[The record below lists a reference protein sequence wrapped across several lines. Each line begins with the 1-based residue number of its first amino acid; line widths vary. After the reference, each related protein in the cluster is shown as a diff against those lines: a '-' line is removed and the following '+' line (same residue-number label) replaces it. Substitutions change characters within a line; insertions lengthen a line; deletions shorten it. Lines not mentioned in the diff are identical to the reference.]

1 MAPFRNAQESH
12 EHSLET
18 LNLLYQYDSFLD
30 SLEVI
35 ADIGCGSGLDIRWW
49 ATLMT
54 RDDPPE
60 PRNYKCFA
68 IDKDLKGFLPEIQEL
83 SNVRCYEDDFE
94 RTDPRSILP
103 IKVDLLWSHNSFQ
116 YVTNPLGAL
125 KLWNGLMNV
134 NGMLV
139 LIFPLSTRYE
149 YNRIQTNSWN
159 GCYYNHNIVN
169 LMYMLAVNGF
179 DCRDAYF
186 KVSPDNSWLSVAVY
200 KTEIEPLN
208 PQTTTW
214 YDLSDLGL
222 LNDSVVNCIQRFGY
236 VRQEEIITS
245 WLDKDFYQN
254 KNR

>member
-1 MAPFRNAQESH
+1 
-12 EHSLET
+12 
-18 LNLLYQYDSFLD
+18 
-30 SLEVI
+30 
-35 ADIGCGSGLDIRWW
+35 
-49 ATLMT
+49 
-54 RDDPPE
+54 
-60 PRNYKCFA
+60 
-68 IDKDLKGFLPEIQEL
+68 
-83 SNVRCYEDDFE
+83 
-94 RTDPRSILP
+94 
-103 IKVDLLWSHNSFQ
+103 
-116 YVTNPLGAL
+116 
-125 KLWNGLMNV
+125 
-134 NGMLV
+134 
-139 LIFPLSTRYE
+139 
-149 YNRIQTNSWN
+149 
-159 GCYYNHNIVN
+159 
-169 LMYMLAVNGF
+169 MLAVNGF